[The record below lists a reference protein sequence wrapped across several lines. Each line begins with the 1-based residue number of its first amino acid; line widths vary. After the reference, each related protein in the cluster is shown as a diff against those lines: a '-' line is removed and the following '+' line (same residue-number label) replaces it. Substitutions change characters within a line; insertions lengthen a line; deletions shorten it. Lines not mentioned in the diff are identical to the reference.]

1 MDWIESLGP
10 IKECKSCKE
19 FSKKEYFEK
28 NFVLSW
34 TQDVNV
40 FSNELC
46 QKLKYIEENRFQGN
60 SFYIATTNHDNIA
73 VRNEPKYEDFD
84 FPNENYRLLSLF
96 RFWNTIEYF
105 FPYKYLT
112 DQNWNEVLSEMIP
125 KFKNAK
131 NATEYHLA
139 ILETVIKLDDTHAN
153 FYTPKIHSFFGY
165 KYIPAYFKVIDEKV
179 VITGYYND
187 SLAKLN
193 DLKIG
198 DVIEK
203 MEGKSLNEL
212 IVDRK
217 KYVNGSNN
225 STKSKNYDFTIFNG
239 SNDSVNLTI
248 RRDNE
253 LINRKIG
260 RGRYDEKVLL
270 KPIQNPEKY
279 KIINDNIGYINMA
292 SLEMKDVDG
301 MMDKI
306 KATKGIII
314 DLRNYPNF
322 NPYMIA
328 KRLIQTEKAFS
339 RLTSPDVSYPG
350 KFILGKPKTITP
362 YKEFYK
368 GKVILLVNEETQSAA
383 EYSTMILQAGDNV
396 TTIGSQTAGADGD
409 MTIVE
414 FIGFKCFM
422 SGLGVYYPDGTE
434 TQRNGVKID
443 IEVKPTIEGIRNG
456 KDEVLEKALELLK

>member
-1 MDWIESLGP
+1 
-10 IKECKSCKE
+10 
-19 FSKKEYFEK
+19 
-28 NFVLSW
+28 
-34 TQDVNV
+34 
-40 FSNELC
+40 
-46 QKLKYIEENRFQGN
+46 
-60 SFYIATTNHDNIA
+60 
-73 VRNEPKYEDFD
+73 
-84 FPNENYRLLSLF
+84 
-96 RFWNTIEYF
+96 
-105 FPYKYLT
+105 
-112 DQNWNEVLSEMIP
+112 
-125 KFKNAK
+125 
-131 NATEYHLA
+131 
-139 ILETVIKLDDTHAN
+139 
-153 FYTPKIHSFFGY
+153 
-165 KYIPAYFKVIDEKV
+165 
-179 VITGYYND
+179 
-187 SLAKLN
+187 
-193 DLKIG
+193 
-198 DVIEK
+198 
-203 MEGKSLNEL
+203 
-212 IVDRK
+212 
-217 KYVNGSNN
+217 
-225 STKSKNYDFTIFNG
+225 
-239 SNDSVNLTI
+239 
-248 RRDNE
+248 
-253 LINRKIG
+253 
-260 RGRYDEKVLL
+260 
-270 KPIQNPEKY
+270 
-279 KIINDNIGYINMA
+279 MA

-314 DLRNYPNF
+314 DLRSYPNF
-322 NPYMIA
+322 NPYVIA